1 MSSSERWSTLEP
13 TCTQQSNEPAGPE
26 GARASAGVYPLTPSE
41 VVGPSYARCEAVEAS
56 TVGDRVVLYHRTSR
70 SALVLNPTGSR
81 LWERLATPAS
91 PQDLTAA
98 LRERFPE
105 VSRDDALRDVSAFL
119 DELTRHGAIVP
130 AS

>member
-1 MSSSERWSTLEP
+1 VTVAGSSD
-13 TCTQQSNEPAGPE
+13 PA
-26 GARASAGVYPLTPSE
+26 
-41 VVGPSYARCEAVEAS
+41 YARSEEVEAS

-81 LWERLATPAS
+81 LWERLAIPAS
-91 PQDLTAA
+91 PQELTGA
-98 LRERFPE
+98 LRERFPAL
-105 VSRDDALRDVSAFL
+105 SREDALRDVSAFL

>member
-1 MSSSERWSTLEP
+1 MRGP
-13 TCTQQSNEPAGPE
+13 TSPQVRPDESGGGD
-26 GARASAGVYPLTPSE
+26 GATASVGGNRLNPSGAT
-41 VVGPSYARCEAVEAS
+41 GPSYARCEAVEAS

-81 LWERLATPAS
+81 LWERLASPAS

-98 LRERFPE
+98 LRERFPDL
-105 VSRDDALRDVSAFL
+105 SRDDALRDVFAFL
-119 DELTRHGAIVP
+119 EELTRHGAIVP

>member
-1 MSSSERWSTLEP
+1 MLG
-13 TCTQQSNEPAGPE
+13 PAE
-26 GARASAGVYPLTPSE
+26 LA
-41 VVGPSYARCEAVEAS
+41 YARSEQVEVS

-81 LWERLATPAS
+81 LWEWLATPAS
-91 PQDLTAA
+91 PRDLTAA
-98 LRERFPE
+98 LREQFPALT
-105 VSRDDALRDVSAFL
+105 RADALRDVSAFL